1 MDRFPKPFGR
11 ALALALALTASVA
24 IAACGGD
31 DGGGDEDPTE
41 VLEATFSTE
50 QEPVDSGVFDVTVD
64 LAAEGGDNDG
74 TFKAS
79 FGGPFQGGGEGVP
92 SFDVDAEIDLD
103 SSVQDISGT
112 AGLTSTGDAAFVS
125 FMEEN
130 YEVPAEAFSQ
140 FAATFTQLQSQTGA
154 QNAEQGGNLLSSIG
168 VDPTNWL
175 TNTSNEGDED
185 VDGTETVHISGDA
198 DVPKLVEDIQTIAEN
213 APQAAQQ
220 VSPAELD
227 QLDQLADVIDSA
239 EFDIYSGKDD
249 NVLRKLEASVD
260 LTPPADSAGEGTP
273 DDVTLDFALT
283 LSELNEPQ
291 EIAAPADPQPLQGL
305 FDQLGV
311 DPSALGGLG
320 GALGAAGG
328 GAAGGAS
335 GAPPA
340 GGSPTPPSA
349 GSADAYLQCLQQA
362 QGADAL
368 AECEA
373 LLQ

>member
-1 MDRFPKPFGR
+1 MNR
-11 ALALALALTASVA
+11 ARKLIALSLVLAAPIAV
-24 IAACGGD
+24 AACGGD

-41 VLEATFSTE
+41 VLEATFSAE

-64 LAAEGGDNDG
+64 LAAQGGDNDG
-74 TFKAS
+74 SFKAS
-79 FGGPFQGGGEGVP
+79 LGGPFQGGGDGVP
-92 SFDVDAEIDLD
+92 SFDIDASIDLD
-103 SSVQDISGT
+103 SAVQDVSGT
-112 AGLTSTGDAAFVS
+112 AGLTSTGDAAFIT

-130 YEVPAEAFSQ
+130 YEIPAQTFDQ
-140 FAATFTQLQSQTGA
+140 FAGTFTQLQAQTEA
-154 QNAEQGGNLLSSIG
+154 ENAEANGNLLSSIG
-168 VDPTNWL
+168 IDPTNWL

-185 VDGTETVHISGDA
+185 VEGTETVHISGEA

-213 APQAAQQ
+213 APEAAQQ
-220 VSPAELD
+220 VSPEELG
-227 QLDQLADVIDSA
+227 QLDQLGDIIDSA

-249 NVLRKLEASVD
+249 NVLRKFEASLD
-260 LTPPADSAGEGTP
+260 LTPPQDSGEGTP
-273 DDVTLDFALT
+273 DNVTLDFAVT
-283 LSELNEPQ
+283 LSALNEPQ
-291 EIAAPADPQPLQGL
+291 EIAAPADTQPLQGL

-311 DPSALGGLG
+311 DPSALGQLG

-328 GAAGGAS
+328 GGAGG
-335 GAPPA
+335 GAALPPA
-340 GGSPTPPSA
+340 GGSPQAPSA

>member
-1 MDRFPKPFGR
+1 MNRFPKP
-11 ALALALALTASVA
+11 LAAVLVSALALTASVA

-31 DGGGDEDPTE
+31 DGGDEDPTE

-50 QEPVDSGVFDVTVD
+50 QEPVESGVFDVSVD

-74 TFKAS
+74 SFAAS
-79 FGGPFQGGGEGVP
+79 FGGPFQGGGDGVP

-103 SSVQDISGT
+103 SAVQDISGT
-112 AGLTSTGDAAFVS
+112 GGLTSTGDAAFIT

-130 YEVPAEAFSQ
+130 YEVPAEAFTQ
-140 FAATFTQLQSQTGA
+140 FATTYTRLQAQTEA
-154 QNAEQGGNLLSSIG
+154 ENAEANGNLLSRIG

-185 VDGTETVHISGDA
+185 VEGTETVHISGEA

-213 APQAAQQ
+213 APQAAEQ
-220 VSPAELD
+220 VSPAELG
-227 QLDQLADVIDSA
+227 QLDQLGDIIDSA

-249 NVLRKLEASVD
+249 NVLRKFEASVD
-260 LTPPADSAGEGTP
+260 LTPPDDSGEGTP
-273 DDVTLDFALT
+273 DDVTLDFTIT

-291 EIAAPADPQPLQGL
+291 EISAPSNPQPLQGL

-311 DPSALGGLG
+311 DPSALGQLG
-320 GALGAAGG
+320 GALGGGASGG
-328 GAAGGAS
+328 GAAL
-335 GAPPA
+335 PPA
-340 GGSPTPPSA
+340 GGSPQAPS
-349 GSADAYLQCLQQA
+349 GSSTDAYLQCLQEA
-362 QGADAL
+362 QGAEAL

>member
-1 MDRFPKPFGR
+1 MNR
-11 ALALALALTASVA
+11 ARKLIALSLALAAPIAL
-24 IAACGGD
+24 AACGGD

-41 VLEATFSTE
+41 VLEATFSTD

-74 TFKAS
+74 DFTAS
-79 FGGPFQGGGEGVP
+79 LGGPFQSGGDGVP
-92 SFDVDAEIDLD
+92 SFDIDASIDLE
-103 SSVQDISGT
+103 SAVQDISGE

-125 FMEEN
+125 FQDTN
-130 YEVPAEAFSQ
+130 YEIPAEAFTQ
-140 FAATFTQLQSQTGA
+140 FAESFTQLQAQTEA
-154 QNAEQGGNLLSSIG
+154 ENAEANGNLLSQIG

-185 VDGTETVHISGDA
+185 VEGTETVHISGDA

-213 APQAAQQ
+213 APRAARQ

-227 QLDQLADVIDSA
+227 QLDQLGDIIDSA

-249 NVLRKLEASVD
+249 NVLRKFEASID
-260 LTPPADSAGEGTP
+260 LTPPEDSGADTP
-273 DDVTLDFALT
+273 DNVTLDFAVT

-291 EIAAPADPQPLQGL
+291 EIAAPSDPQPLQGL
-305 FDQLGV
+305 LDQLGV
-311 DPSALGGLG
+311 DPSALGQLG
-320 GALGAAGG
+320 GALGQAGG
-328 GAAGGAS
+328 GAA
-335 GAPPA
+335 APPA
-340 GGSPTPPSA
+340 DDSA
-349 GSADAYLQCLQQA
+349 GAPSGGGAADAYLQCLQQA